1 MRRPNR
7 DTASALVLLV
17 ACGAFFWASS
27 RIRDMGFETLGA
39 EVWPRIIL
47 ALLTALSVIYL
58 LRSLTRA
65 PAAAPERSPGFVGWL
80 EHYRNVIVCFALF
93 GAFLLTL
100 PYLGML
106 IGGIAFVFLTLTL
119 LAPLTTRNLV
129 VHALIAVLAVGA
141 MWAVFTFGLNV
152 ILPEGRLLRLL

>member
-1 MRRPNR
+1 MSRPNR
-7 DTASALVLLV
+7 DTVSALVLLCG
-17 ACGAFFWASS
+17 CGAFFWAST
-27 RIRDMGFETLGA
+27 RIRDMGFETLGS

-47 ALLTALSVIYL
+47 TLLTVLSMVYL
-58 LRSLTRA
+58 LRSLTHA
-65 PAAAPERSPGFVGWL
+65 PAAVAERPPGFGGWL
-80 EHYRNVIVCFALF
+80 KHYRNVIVCFALF

-106 IGGIAFVFLTLTL
+106 IGGIVFVFSTLTL
-119 LAPLTTRNLV
+119 LAPLTKRNVV